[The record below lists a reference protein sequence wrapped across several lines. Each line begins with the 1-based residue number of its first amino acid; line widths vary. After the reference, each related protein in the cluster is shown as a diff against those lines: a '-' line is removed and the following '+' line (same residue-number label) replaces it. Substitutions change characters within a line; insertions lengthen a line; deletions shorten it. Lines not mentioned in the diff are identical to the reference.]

1 MSQSIRRATVSL
13 LAAIL
18 ALAVMA
24 VAPAAPAAAER
35 VNLAAGKLVSASSQ
49 NPAHPAAEAN
59 DGDRSTYWESA
70 GESFPQ
76 WIQVDLGA
84 TAEVDQVVVQ
94 LPPSTVWE
102 TRSQTIEV
110 LGSGSGSTFQTIADP
125 AGYTFDP
132 ATGNSVTIS
141 FDAQETRLLRLEFTA
156 NTGWPAAQVSELAV
170 SGPGEADLTAGDL
183 AAGKPAEAS
192 SHVHQ
197 FVAANATDGDLTSY
211 WEGGPGDYPSTLTV
225 ALGANAEITEVV
237 VRLNPDPEWSERT
250 QTFSV
255 LGREQGAEEFT
266 TLVAEADHRFDP
278 ATGNT
283 VTVPVEATAADIRL
297 AFTANT
303 GAPNGQVAELQVFG
317 VPAPNPDLAVTGMS
331 WTPASP
337 VETDDIT
344 LQATV
349 ENLGELPSKAT
360 TVDLSLNGTV
370 VASAPV
376 AGLEAG
382 ATATVSAD
390 LGPLDAGDYTLSAT
404 VDPSGAVSESE
415 ESNNAYT
422 HGQAVTV
429 SPVDTADL
437 VSAAVGWSPDSPTAG
452 DEVAFTA
459 AIRNQGTV
467 ASTSG
472 EHAVTATVTD
482 DDTGQTVATLTGTH
496 TGAVE
501 PGQTTEPIDLG
512 AWTAA
517 DGGYTVTVEISADD
531 NELPVKRDN
540 NTSTHTL
547 YIGRG
552 ANMPYTLDEAE
563 DGVVGGGAQIV
574 GPNRTVGDL
583 AGEASGRQAAVLD
596 ATGEY
601 VEFTTSTST
610 NTLVTR
616 FSIPDAAGGGG
627 IDATLNLYVDGEL
640 LQPIELTS
648 RYAWLYGVEH
658 NPGNSPAAGAPRHIY
673 DEANV
678 MLDTTIPAG
687 STIRL
692 QKDPSN
698 TAAYYAIDF
707 ISLEQVAPI
716 ENPDPDRYIEP
727 DGFTHQDVQDALD
740 RFRMDDSGDL
750 LGVYLPPGEY
760 QTAQKFQVY
769 GKPIELIGAG
779 PWYTRFVAPQ
789 DQQNTD
795 VGIRAES
802 SANGSRFS
810 GFAYFG
816 NYTSRIDGPGKVFD
830 WQNVS
835 DMTIDDLWVEHQ
847 VVMFWGANISDTEIT
862 DSRARNL
869 FADAVNMTN
878 GSTDNLV
885 SNVESRAS
893 GDDSF
898 ALFAATDS
906 GGGTQSGNVYENLT
920 SILTWRAAGLAVYGG
935 TGNTFRDIH
944 IADTLVYSGIT
955 ISSLDFGYP
964 MDGFGAEPKTV
975 FENISV
981 VRAGG
986 HFWGEQT
993 FPGIWMFSASEE
1005 FQGIRV
1011 NNVDIV
1017 DPTYSGIMFQTN
1029 YIGGQPENPVTDTV
1043 LTDVTIT
1050 GAQLSGDEFE
1060 HKSGFGIWVNEMP
1073 EDGQG
1078 PAVGSATFHGLQMS
1092 GNHQD
1097 IKNSTDTFE
1106 LVFD

>member
-1 MSQSIRRATVSL
+1 MSNRIRRAIVSL
-13 LAAIL
+13 LAVAVT
-18 ALAVMA
+18 AAVMA

-35 VNLAAGKLVSASSQ
+35 VDLAAGKTMSASSHTQ
-49 NPAHPAAEAN
+49 GYAAANAN

-70 GESFPQ
+70 NDSFPQ
-76 WIQVDLGA
+76 WLQVDLGA
-84 TAEVDQVVVQ
+84 DAEVDQVVIG
-94 LPPSTVWE
+94 LPSDPAWE
-102 TRSQTIEV
+102 TRAQTIEV
-110 LGSGSGSTFQTIADP
+110 LGSGGGSSFQTIADP

-132 ATGNSVTIS
+132 ATGNTVTIS
-141 FDAQETRLLRLEFTA
+141 FDAVSTRLLRLEFTA
-156 NTGWPAAQVSELAV
+156 NTRWPAGQVSEIEV
-170 SGPGEADLTAGDL
+170 FGPGETDPFGTDL

-192 SHVHQ
+192 SHVHEY
-197 FVAANATDGDLTSY
+197 VAANVTDGDLTSY
-211 WEGGPGDYPSTLTV
+211 WEGGSGAYPSTLTV
-225 ALGANAEITEVV
+225 ALGANAEIDEVV
-237 VRLNPDPEWSERT
+237 VKLNPDPVWSART
-250 QTFSV
+250 QTFEV
-255 LGREQGAEEFT
+255 LGREQGSEDFD
-266 TLVAEADHRFDP
+266 TLAAEADYGFDP
-278 ATGNT
+278 DTGNT
-283 VTVPVEATAADIRL
+283 VAIPVEATVADVRL
-297 AFTANT
+297 EFTANT
-303 GAPNGQVAELQVFG
+303 GAPNGQVAELQVLG
-317 VPAPNPDLAVTGMS
+317 APAPNPDLTVTDMS
-331 WTPASP
+331 WSPASP
-337 VETDDIT
+337 VETDDLT
-344 LQATV
+344 VQATV
-349 ENLGELPSKAT
+349 ENIGELPSGAT

-370 VASAPV
+370 VAGVPV
-376 AGLEAG
+376 SGLEAG
-382 ATATVSAD
+382 ASATVSAEI
-390 LGPLDAGDYTLSAT
+390 GPREAGDHTLGAV
-404 VDPSGAVSESE
+404 VDPSDAVFEND

-422 HGQAVTV
+422 HAETLEVA
-429 SPVDTADL
+429 PVDTADL
-437 VSAAVGWSPDSPTAG
+437 VSAAVGWSPENPSAG
-452 DEVAFTA
+452 DEVAFSA
-459 AIRNQGTV
+459 AIRNQGTT
-467 ASTSG
+467 ASTGG
-472 EHAVTATVTD
+472 EHGITATVTD
-482 DDTGQTVATLTGTH
+482 DGTGQTVATLTGSH
-496 TGAVE
+496 TGTVE
-501 PGQTTEPIDLG
+501 PGQTTDPVDLG
-512 AWTAA
+512 TWTAA
-517 DGGYTVTVEISADD
+517 DGGYTVTVEIEADD
-531 NELPVKRDN
+531 NELPVKREN
-540 NTSTHTL
+540 NTSTHSL
-547 YIGRG
+547 FIGRG
-552 ANMPYTLDEAE
+552 ANMPYTMNEAE
-563 DGVVGGGAQIV
+563 DAVVGGGAQVV
-574 GPNRTVGDL
+574 GPNRTIGDL

-596 ATGEY
+596 DTGEY
-601 VEFTTSTST
+601 VEFTSTTST

-616 FSIPDAAGGGG
+616 FSIPDSAGGGG

-648 RYAWLYGVEH
+648 RFAWLYGVEH
-658 NPGNSPAAGAPRHIY
+658 NPGNSPSAGAPRHIY

-678 MLDTTIPAG
+678 LLEDTIPAG

-692 QKDPSN
+692 QKDSAN
-698 TAAYYAIDF
+698 AAEYYAIDF
-707 ISLEQVAPI
+707 ISLEQVAPE

-727 DGFTHQDVQDALD
+727 DGFSHQDVQDALD
-740 RFRMDDSGDL
+740 QFRMDDSGDL

-760 QTAQKFQVY
+760 QTAQKLQVY
-769 GKPIELIGAG
+769 GKPTELIGAG
-779 PWYTRFVAPQ
+779 PWYTRFVAPR

-795 VGIRAES
+795 VGIRADAT
-802 SANGSRFS
+802 ANGSTFS

-816 NYTSRIDGPGKVFD
+816 NYTSRIDGPGKIFD

-847 VVMFWGANISDTEIT
+847 VVMFWGAHVSGIEIT
-862 DSRARNL
+862 NSRTRNL

-878 GSTDNLV
+878 GSTDNLL

-935 TGNTFRDIH
+935 TGNTFRNIH

-964 MDGFGAEPKTV
+964 MDGFGSDPKTV

-1011 NNVDIV
+1011 NDVDIV

-1029 YIGGQPENPVTDTV
+1029 YSGGQPENPVTDTV

-1050 GAQLSGDEFE
+1050 GARLSGDEFE

-1078 PAVGSATFHGLQMS
+1078 PAVGSATFHGLELS

-1097 IKNSTDTFE
+1097 VKNTTDTFE